1 VKTLAERPFMAALP
15 HRLTAAYLY
24 YQNIIFFI
32 QSDDNVY
39 VIIQPDDTV
48 IFMLSPCK
56 MITPNVDG
64 NVNIQPNDNA
74 M

>member
-1 VKTLAERPFMAALP
+1 MITPIEKNNV
-15 HRLTAAYLY
+15 
-24 YQNIIFFI
+24 NI

-39 VIIQPDDTV
+39 VIIQLDDTV
-48 IFMLSPCK
+48 VFMLSPCK